1 MSTRGDVT
9 QARLLAAGLDLLGEG
24 GWPSF
29 TARAVADRSGINAG
43 LIHYH
48 FGGMRGLQDAV
59 LAAAMDAIVGDLH
72 VSVAQAG
79 DAGDMVEAVRA
90 GLVSG
95 RDSARTARLSAA
107 LLEGAARDPEI
118 RAALRQALRSARRE
132 LRARLVEMMASWTPD
147 RAAAFT
153 TLLMAVSDGLL
164 LHQAVDAD
172 LEVEE
177 ALDLLRQL
185 V

>member
-132 LRARLVEMMASWTPD
+132 LRARLVEMASWTPD